1 MLRCSISVSD
11 NGTQLSPLAQAT
23 QRIGAEPAISALYW
37 IEQWESQRKASCK
50 TLAFQSLNFWRR
62 METIFIEGV
71 RWVWPST
78 CLASGW
84 LHNAQI
90 SSVKANLVPM
100 VRQCK
105 VARHQFQGTSIRQ
118 VVLLDTMDQ
127 PRAELQPKWANKPA
141 ITDISKIL
149 KLHRVNK
156 LAYYPRPLYRLILPK
171 TPRYYFGFRFL
182 DFDCMFFGLGG
193 TKAKKSLQRIKQQG

>member
-1 MLRCSISVSD
+1 MLGCSISVSD
-11 NGTQLSPLAQAT
+11 NVTQLSPLAQAT

-50 TLAFQSLNFWRR
+50 KLAFQSLIFWRR

-90 SSVKANLVPM
+90 SSVKANLVSM
-100 VRQCK
+100 VRQRK

-127 PRAELQPKWANKPA
+127 LRAELQPRWANLPSL
-141 ITDISKIL
+141 TCLDKIQT
-149 KLHRVNK
+149 NK
-156 LAYYPRPLYRLILPK
+156 MDPPWN
-171 TPRYYFGFRFL
+171 
-182 DFDCMFFGLGG
+182 LGG
-193 TKAKKSLQRIKQQG
+193 WVGGAKA

>member
-11 NGTQLSPLAQAT
+11 NDTQLSPLAQAT

-37 IEQWESQRKASCK
+37 IEQWESQRQNSCK
-50 TLAFQSLNFWRR
+50 KLAFQSLNFWRR

-100 VRQCK
+100 VRQWK

-141 ITDISKIL
+141 MTDISKIL
-149 KLHRVNK
+149 KVHRVNK
-156 LAYYPRPLYRLILPK
+156 YPWPS
-171 TPRYYFGFRFL
+171 
-182 DFDCMFFGLGG
+182 
-193 TKAKKSLQRIKQQG
+193 KS